1 MTRSGRPADPQ
12 SLVDDYAKALD
23 QLSDRAEANTTAA
36 LRRSLEGILRD
47 LRRAYSR
54 YLGAAEPT
62 GNDPLGRPIQR
73 SGAAVIRETS
83 SRFQSI
89 VRAAEQ
95 FLTVRE
101 LDRWEGQFQSDLEAA
116 QALGRELSGDLQR
129 LSNPNSRI
137 SQGANQPAIAAAV
150 RTASAYIEGESI
162 RFRNQIAQI
171 TADAAARGFGAAR
184 MELQVRRALEGAR
197 DPQGLTQ
204 QMGLKQ
210 RAALIA
216 RSEMANAYV
225 GGQLANARLNGFDYV
240 RWIAARD
247 ERTCKFCVARHGQI
261 FPASRIVIPAHPRC
275 RCSLQGI
282 DASDV
287 EGTTAADRAELL
299 DEANWERSRQAAWED
314 YAKAHG
320 LKQEDAD
327 RVLRQA
333 MRLPTASEKRR
344 DPGISQSLAPSVLLG
359 AKSNRNG

>member
-1 MTRSGRPADPQ
+1 MSRSGRPADPQ

-36 LRRSLEGILRD
+36 LRRSLQGILRD

-54 YLGAAEPT
+54 YLDAAEPT

-95 FLTVRE
+95 FLSVRE
-101 LDRWEGQFQSDLEAA
+101 LDRWEGQFQSDLEQA
-116 QALGRELSGDLQR
+116 QALGQELSGELKR
-129 LSNPNSRI
+129 LSDPSSGI

-171 TADAAARGFGAAR
+171 TADAAARGFGASR

-197 DPQGLTQ
+197 DPKGLTQ

-216 RSEMANAYV
+216 RSEMSNAYV
-225 GGQLANARLNGFDYV
+225 GGQLAHARRNGFDYG
-240 RWIAARD
+240 RWIAAQD
-247 ERTCKFCVARHGQI
+247 ERTCKFCVSRHGQI
-261 FPASRIVIPAHPRC
+261 FPLSRIVIPAHPRC
-275 RCSLQGI
+275 RCSIQGI
-282 DASDV
+282 DASSV
-287 EGTTAADRAELL
+287 EGVSAADRAELL
-299 DEANWERSRQAAWED
+299 DEAFWEESRAAAWAEF
-314 YAKAHG
+314 AKG
-320 LKQEDAD
+320 QGMKQEDAD

-333 MRLPTASEKRR
+333 MKMPTASGNIRR
-344 DPGISQSLAPSVLLG
+344 T
-359 AKSNRNG
+359 